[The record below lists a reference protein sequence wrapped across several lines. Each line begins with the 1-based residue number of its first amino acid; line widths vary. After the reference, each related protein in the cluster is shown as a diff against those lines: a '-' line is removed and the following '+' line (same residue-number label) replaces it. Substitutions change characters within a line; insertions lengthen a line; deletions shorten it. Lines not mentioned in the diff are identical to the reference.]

1 MAAVMIIQL
10 LFGLQFL
17 SLRKLMDGI
26 KNDGISN
33 CVKGKYFE
41 VYRIKNVFFN
51 NVNLYANRKANI
63 CQL

>member
-1 MAAVMIIQL
+1 MAAVMIVQL

-17 SLRKLMDGI
+17 SLRKLIDGI

-33 CVKGKYFE
+33 YVKGKYFE
-41 VYRIKNVFFN
+41 VYRIKNVSFN

-63 CQL
+63 CPL